1 MTSTVD
7 TAGSALLG
15 VHPVVAALALA
26 EAALSEGASD
36 SCWSLSDGEVVAAL
50 GAALAVRSRTEA
62 VTASL
67 VAQAETRGVRAQL
80 AQASTA
86 GWLRRRFQVSPR
98 EAHRLTSLAE
108 VLPRW
113 MGVAAALA
121 AGRVGVEA
129 AAVITGVLAELPA
142 TTSAADLTRAEAMLV
157 DQAATWDPGELARCG
172 RALAEA
178 LTVVPD
184 VDDPAEAAAAAAGA
198 GRR

>member
-1 MTSTVD
+1 
-7 TAGSALLG
+7 
-15 VHPVVAALALA
+15 VVT
-26 EAALSEGASD
+26 
-36 SCWSLSDGEVVAAL
+36 AL
-50 GAALAVRSRTEA
+50 GAALAVRSGTEA

-67 VAQAETRGVRAQL
+67 VGQAETRGVRAQL

-129 AAVITGVLAELPA
+129 AAVITEVLTDLPA
-142 TTSAADLTRAEAMLV
+142 TTSGADATRAEELLV
-157 DQAATWDPGELARCG
+157 GQAATLDPAELARCG
-172 RALAEA
+172 QALREA

-184 VDDPAEAAAAAAGA
+184 VDDPAEAERVAAEVAAAEATEASVWA
-198 GRR
+198 RRGLRLVRRRDGMVGITGLRLSPG